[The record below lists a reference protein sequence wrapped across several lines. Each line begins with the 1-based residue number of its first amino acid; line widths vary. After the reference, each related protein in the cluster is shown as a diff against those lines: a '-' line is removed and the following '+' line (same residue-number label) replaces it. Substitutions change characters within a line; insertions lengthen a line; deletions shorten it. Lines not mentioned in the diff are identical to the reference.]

1 VPGLDVAV
9 DISARPEDVWQVVER
24 LEEHIA
30 WMHDAVAIRFQT
42 EQHRGVG
49 TTFLCDTKVGPIKLV
64 DRMEITEWAPHSA
77 IGVRHLGVVTGTG
90 RFTLTPID
98 LGRRTRFGWQES
110 LKFPW
115 WLGGQPGA
123 LVGGRAVL
131 RPMWKHNLSS
141 LKRLVES
148 QFPPDE
154 PR

>member
-1 VPGLDVAV
+1 
-9 DISARPEDVWQVVER
+9 
-24 LEEHIA
+24 
-30 WMHDAVAIRFQT
+30 
-42 EQHRGVG
+42 
-49 TTFLCDTKVGPIKLV
+49 
-64 DRMEITEWAPHSA
+64 ITEWTPHST

-115 WLGGQPGA
+115 WLGGQPSA

-148 QFPPDE
+148 EFASDDSRSEIARTSAVTTTPTTITSTNGALRQAAITA
-154 PR
+154 

>member
-1 VPGLDVAV
+1 MAGLDVAV

-24 LEEHIA
+24 LEDHVA

-42 EQHRGVG
+42 EQHSGVG
-49 TTFLCDTKVGPIKLV
+49 TTFLCDTKIGPIKLV
-64 DRMEITEWAPHSA
+64 DRMEITEWTPQST

-90 RFTLTPID
+90 RFTLAPID
-98 LGRRTRFGWQES
+98 LGRRTRFGWEES